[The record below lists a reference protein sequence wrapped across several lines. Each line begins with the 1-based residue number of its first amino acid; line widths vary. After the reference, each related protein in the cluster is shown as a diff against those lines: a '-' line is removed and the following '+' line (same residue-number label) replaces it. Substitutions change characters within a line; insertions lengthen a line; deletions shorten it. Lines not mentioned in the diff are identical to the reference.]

1 MSSKFTNQEI
11 FMIFAVLSLFAL
23 ISYIHLFY
31 FEKIAN
37 EKAKNPDN
45 LINGCMYYEKLNLTK
60 QNSIYIS
67 FNIDNKYYSNTLK
80 SMKKPFYEYVRS
92 VGFDNF
98 DDFQNFISSN
108 GRDVCY
114 QVSYIKLDYMVFKR
128 IFIYQYH
135 GIRHNIYSNPPTNRR
150 SSL

>member
-1 MSSKFTNQEI
+1 MSSKFTNQEL
-11 FMIFAVLSLFAL
+11 FMIFTGLSLFTL
-23 ISYIHLFY
+23 ILYIDIFY

-67 FNIDNKYYSNTLK
+67 FNIDNRYYSNTLK
-80 SMKKPFYEYVRS
+80 SIPTSFYEHVRS

-114 QVSYIKLDYMVFKR
+114 QVSYIKLDYIVFKK
-128 IFIYQYH
+128 IFIYKYH
-135 GIRHNIYSNPPTNRR
+135 GIKNDIYFNLSINQR
-150 SSL
+150 SSP

>member
-1 MSSKFTNQEI
+1 
-11 FMIFAVLSLFAL
+11 MIFTGLSLFAL

-37 EKAKNPDN
+37 EKAKNPNN
-45 LINGCMYYEKLNLTK
+45 LISGCMYYERLHRDKHNFV
-60 QNSIYIS
+60 YIS
-67 FNIDNKYYSNTLK
+67 FNIDKRYYSNTLK

-114 QVSYIKLDYMVFKR
+114 QVSYIKLDYIVFKK
-128 IFIYQYH
+128 IFIYKYH
-135 GIRHNIYSNPPTNRR
+135 GIKKWYLFQSLNQSIGEVVYENP
-150 SSL
+150 